1 MAWVL
6 EEAVPAKPFQMMP
19 TDGVG
24 IEWGPLCPSI
34 PVTAVSWAATG
45 PGGVGE
51 LYHVFSLFGLPR
63 DLVMTSSEGLRAK
76 GRTARE
82 LKMFFGPQ
90 AAVPGLC

>member
-1 MAWVL
+1 MGAP
-6 EEAVPAKPFQMMP
+6 VPQYPCYSSFL
-19 TDGVG
+19 GCH
-24 IEWGPLCPSI
+24 W
-34 PVTAVSWAATG
+34 TG
-45 PGGVGE
+45 GRGE

-90 AAVPGLC
+90 AAVSRLC